1 MKSVNLKKIKKPEWV
16 IDKERSNRTEPS
28 STVWLFGIHAV
39 REALRNKGRI
49 KHSLMLTPNAYK
61 KLSDDLANIEFSP
74 QIIDAR
80 KFFPPIDKNSV
91 HQGVA
96 LEVSTL
102 NWGSLSE
109 VCNPKGQNR
118 VVIILDRVT
127 DPQNVGAILR
137 SAQVLGATAVIAPR
151 RHSCPET
158 GSLAKSASGS
168 LDKQPYLRVPNLARA
183 IRSLKQM
190 GYTCV
195 GLDSKSDVKIES
207 GLMLLPNS
215 PIAILM
221 GSEGLGLR
229 ELTLKNCDFTFK
241 ISSKT
246 KFASLNVS
254 NAAVLALYLTIKQVE
269 QWSSVK

>member
-1 MKSVNLKKIKKPEWV
+1 MKPLRR
-16 IDKERSNRTEPS
+16 KERCEKIQTKREDVSKDDKL
-28 STVWLFGIHAV
+28 STYNA
-39 REALRNKGRI
+39 
-49 KHSLMLTPNAYK
+49 MNAYK

-229 ELTLKNCDFTFK
+229 ELTLKNLRYQK
-241 ISSKT
+241 
-246 KFASLNVS
+246 LNL
-254 NAAVLALYLTIKQVE
+254 NLEIFLEY
-269 QWSSVK
+269 